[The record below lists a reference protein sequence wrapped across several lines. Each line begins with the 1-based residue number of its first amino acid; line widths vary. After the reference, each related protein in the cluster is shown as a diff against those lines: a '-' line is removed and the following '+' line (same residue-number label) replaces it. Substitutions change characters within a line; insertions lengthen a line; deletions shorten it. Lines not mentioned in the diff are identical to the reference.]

1 MATRFAVLLGDAEAD
16 RKVGERLQVASH
28 DLAVCGD
35 WLEFDIVAA
44 SMGVGLVVADRL
56 DQAGVQSGLNR
67 RSREHAAFTLVLLT
81 GSHPENLRL
90 LGRVLVDEVIF
101 ASELDRL
108 ADLIARCGFAD
119 SFATVI
125 SAVRAADHLPV
136 QLKRALLHVLEQEP
150 SPCSVEPDDPAA
162 PVRTIV
168 ALARRRGCTPDHL
181 SRLACRNGIPL
192 GRAIDCCI
200 ALRALQLISS
210 RRVPPELTAWRL
222 GFSGRAA
229 LSRHVSRS
237 LGARLNR
244 VRADDLPGWFT
255 RLEKMLAGT
264 PGREMADSVAK
275 WHGPV
280 SPAYYHT
287 QT

>member
-101 ASELDRL
+101 VRAGSAGGRDRPVRL
-108 ADLIARCGFAD
+108 CGFLRYGNQRSEGSRPPRSTAQAGPAPCARTGAEPL
-119 SFATVI
+119 SC
-125 SAVRAADHLPV
+125 RA
-136 QLKRALLHVLEQEP
+136 
-150 SPCSVEPDDPAA
+150 
-162 PVRTIV
+162 
-168 ALARRRGCTPDHL
+168 RG
-181 SRLACRNGIPL
+181 
-192 GRAIDCCI
+192 
-200 ALRALQLISS
+200 
-210 RRVPPELTAWRL
+210 
-222 GFSGRAA
+222 SGRACA
-229 LSRHVSRS
+229 YDRRTGQTQGLYARPPLPARVQERHPPGPRHRLLHCTAGAATHLQPADFAGAGRMAAGVQWPRRPLPARGPLSRRSSERSASRRP
-237 LGARLNR
+237 ARL
-244 VRADDLPGWFT
+244 VRTT
-255 RLEKMLAGT
+255 REDAG
-264 PGREMADSVAK
+264 RNARS
-275 WHGPV
+275 
-280 SPAYYHT
+280 
-287 QT
+287 